1 MNWLI
6 VYLNTHPTMTTKNKY
21 ILLLTIFLFTTLS
34 INAASETYRLK
45 ATSAKAAECY
55 HPRNGFVFKHTPQ
68 SIPFNKDSF
77 SIDFRRGT
85 FKWTDSKGTSSN
97 KIYDVQKIP
106 SGYTFK
112 TEHHY
117 VRLIK
122 TTKNIA
128 ILGMIIS
135 VNNGWHYLE
144 FKCNIH

>member
-1 MNWLI
+1 MTKLNKSALLLI
-6 VYLNTHPTMTTKNKY
+6 V
-21 ILLLTIFLFTTLS
+21 LLSSTLS
-34 INAASETYRLK
+34 INATTEIYRLR

-55 HPRNGFVFKHTPQ
+55 HPKNGFVFKHTPQ
-68 SIPFNKDSF
+68 NTPFNKDSF
-77 SIDFRRGT
+77 TINFRSGV
-85 FKWTDSKGTSSN
+85 FKWTDNKGTASY
-97 KIYDVQKIP
+97 KIYDVQDIP

-135 VNNGWHYLE
+135 ANNGWHYLE
-144 FKCNIH
+144 FKCNIN